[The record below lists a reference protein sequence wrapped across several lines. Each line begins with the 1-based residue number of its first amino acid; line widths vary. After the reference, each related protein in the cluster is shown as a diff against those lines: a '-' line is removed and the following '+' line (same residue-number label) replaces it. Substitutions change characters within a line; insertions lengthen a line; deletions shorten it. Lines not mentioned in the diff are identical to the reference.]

1 MTRKIRYAQS
11 MSRRTRHLLIAAV
24 VLVVIGVVTIALS
37 LRSLQSGDLRAG
49 IEARL
54 SASLGHPVSIGNIG
68 VSLFPP
74 SLSGTNVRIGD
85 TKVQAPALEVARVRI
100 LPRLRSL
107 LSGEVVVEQLTLDG
121 FVVSVLRDEKGAWH
135 VPAAVPAPT
144 AGGGSG
150 PVVET
155 VRISNGR
162 VRVFDRARGAD
173 LREASSIDD
182 LGAEMRVEGGGL
194 ALSPITGRIGS
205 AEISGE
211 AGTDGSGVRLD
222 FSAKTIADDDLPVF
236 LRLLGSDR
244 PEFLRLA
251 EPASASVV
259 LRVDRRTSQLSGK
272 GTLKAPRVRL
282 EPLQLDK
289 FDAPFTIQGSRLV
302 FQPMTFAL
310 YGGTHEGG
318 VTVRLSETPP
328 QWITD
333 SRVRGLDAGDFLT
346 ALNGSDQRLDGTAS
360 VTASLRGRVG
370 EPLDRTVSGSMQM
383 TVTNGVIRDFPM
395 LVAINR
401 ALRLA
406 ERAEGD
412 TRFERLSGTFAIAAG
427 QAMTEDLVLQASH
440 IRAEVKG
447 RIGADRSL
455 ALRGIAVLSPER
467 SAQAVRSIRELAALR
482 NDSGEVELPLTISGT
497 LEAPSFGLD
506 LQAALEKGLKNE
518 LQRRIRRFIR

>member
-1 MTRKIRYAQS
+1 MAPRV
-11 MSRRTRHLLIAAV
+11 RRLLIFASV
-24 VLVVIGVVTIALS
+24 VVALGVMTVALL
-37 LRSLQSGDLRAG
+37 LRSLQAGDLRAG

-54 SASLGHPVSIGNIG
+54 SASLGHPVSIGQIG

-74 SLSGTNVRIGD
+74 SLSGTDVRIGD
-85 TKVQAPALEVARVRI
+85 SKVQAPALDVARVRI

-107 LSGEVVVEQLTLDG
+107 LSGDVVVEQLTLDG

-135 VPAAVPAPT
+135 VPSAVPAPT
-144 AGGGSG
+144 AGSGSG

-162 VRVFDRARGAD
+162 VRVFNAD

-182 LGAEMRVEGGGL
+182 LSAEMRVEGGGL
-194 ALSPITGRIGS
+194 ALSPITGRIGG

-211 AGTDGSGVRLD
+211 AGTDGSRVRLD
-222 FSAKTIADDDLPVF
+222 FSAKKIADDDLPGF

-282 EPLQLDK
+282 EPLQLEK
-289 FDAPFTIQGSRLV
+289 FEAPFTIQGSRLV

-310 YGGTHEGG
+310 YSGTHDGG
-318 VTVRLSETPP
+318 VTVRLSDTPP

-333 SRVRGLDAGDFLT
+333 NRVTRLDAGDFLK

-370 EPLDRTVSGSMQM
+370 QALDRTLSGNMQM
-383 TVTNGVIRDFPM
+383 TVTDGVIRDFPM
-395 LVAINR
+395 LAAINR

-412 TRFERLSGTFAIAAG
+412 TKFERLSGTFAIAAG
-427 QAMTEDLVLQASH
+427 QATTEDLVLQAAH
-440 IRAEVKG
+440 LRAEVKG
-447 RIGADRSL
+447 RIGVDHSL
-455 ALRGIAVLSPER
+455 ALRGVAVLSPER
-467 SAQAVRSIRELAALR
+467 SAEAVRSIRELSALR

>member
-1 MTRKIRYAQS
+1 MTPRV
-11 MSRRTRHLLIAAV
+11 RRLLIAAS
-24 VLVVIGVVTIALS
+24 VLVAIGVMTIALL
-37 LRSLQSGDLRAG
+37 LRSLQDGDLRAG

-54 SASLGHPVSIGNIG
+54 SASLGQPVSIGNIG

-74 SLSGTNVRIGD
+74 SLSSTDVRIGD
-85 TKVQAPALEVARVRI
+85 TKVQAPALDVARVRI

-107 LSGEVVVEQLTLDG
+107 LSGDVIVEELTLDG
-121 FVVSVLRDEKGAWH
+121 FVVSVLRDQAGAWH
-135 VPAAVPAPT
+135 VPNAVPAPSG
-144 AGGGSG
+144 GGGSG
-150 PVVET
+150 PSVET

-162 VRVFDRARGAD
+162 VRVFDGARGEE

-182 LGAEMRVEGGGL
+182 LSAEMRVEGGGL
-194 ALSPITGRIGS
+194 ALSPITGRIGG

-211 AGTDGSGVRLD
+211 AGTDGSRVRLD
-222 FSAKTIADDDLPVF
+222 FSAKKIADDDLPVF

-272 GTLKAPRVRL
+272 GALKAPRVRL

-289 FDAPFTIQGSRLV
+289 FEAPFTIQGSRLV

-310 YGGTHEGG
+310 YSGTHDGG
-318 VTVRLSETPP
+318 VTVRLSDSPP

-333 SRVRGLDAGDFLT
+333 NRVKNLDAGDFLK

-360 VTASLRGRVG
+360 VTAALRGRVG
-370 EPLDRTVSGSMQM
+370 EPLDRAMSGNMQM
-383 TVTNGVIRDFPM
+383 TVTDGVIRDFPM
-395 LVAINR
+395 LAAFNR

-406 ERAEGD
+406 DRAEGD
-412 TRFERLSGTFAIAAG
+412 TKFERLSGTFAIAAG
-427 QAMTEDLVLQASH
+427 QATTEDLVLQAAH
-440 IRAEVKG
+440 VRAEVKG
-447 RIGADRSL
+447 RIGVDHSL
-455 ALRGIAVLSPER
+455 ALRGVAVLSPER
-467 SAQAVRSIRELAALR
+467 SAEAIRSIRELSALR

-506 LQAALEKGLKNE
+506 LAAAMQKGLKNE
-518 LQRRIRRFIR
+518 LQRQFRRIIRR